1 MYEIH
6 IIMEQQI
13 PFGVKVL
20 NGFLKVMVIVLV
32 GILATVAISLI
43 LSAFGFF

>member
-1 MYEIH
+1 
-6 IIMEQQI
+6 MEQEM

-20 NGFLKVMVIVLV
+20 NGFLSVMVVVLV
-32 GILATVAISLI
+32 GILVAVVIALI